1 MKKLVN
7 NVDDVTVEQLKGL
20 QLAHPDL
27 LDVHFDPNY
36 VTAKGMPNDDKV
48 AVISGGGSGH
58 EPLHGGYVGTGMLDA
73 ACPGQVFTS
82 PTPDQMYE
90 AGKAVAGKKG
100 VLQIVKNYTGDVM
113 NFEMAAD
120 MLRADGIDVRNVII
134 DDDVAVKDSTY
145 TAGRRGTGTTVIA
158 EKVCGAAAAK
168 GYDLDR
174 LAALC
179 KTVNINGKCMGMALT
194 SCITPQNAAPTFDI
208 GESEMEIGIG
218 IHGEPGIERMGL
230 KSADEITELLAS
242 RILDDGAYTRQLS
255 EWDAEKGAPVDVEVV
270 DTTFQKGDQ
279 VIALVNSMGG
289 TPISELYT
297 VYAKLQAMADAKG
310 VSIVRNLVGHYITSL
325 EMQGVSITLVK
336 VDDEILE
343 LYDAPVH
350 TPAMRWG
357 C

>member
-7 NVDDVTVEQLKGL
+7 HVDDVTVEQLKGL
-20 QLAHPDL
+20 HLAHPDL
-27 LDVHFDPNY
+27 LEVHFDPNY
-36 VTAKGMPNDDKV
+36 VKAAGTPDDNKV

-58 EPLHGGYVGTGMLDA
+58 EPLHGGYVGQGMLDA

-100 VLQIVKNYTGDVM
+100 ILQIVKNYTGDVM

-120 MLRADGIDVRNVII
+120 LLRADGYDVRNVII

-145 TAGRRGTGTTVIA
+145 TAGRRGTGATVIA
-158 EKVCGAAAAK
+158 EKICGAAAAK

-174 LAALC
+174 LAELC
-179 KTVNINGKCMGMALT
+179 KTVNLHGKCMGMALT

-208 GESEMEIGIG
+208 GENEIEIGIG
-218 IHGEPGIERMGL
+218 IHGEPGVERMAL
-230 KSADEITELLAS
+230 KSADEITELLAGHV
-242 RILDDGAYTRQLS
+242 LDDEAYTRQLS
-255 EWDAEKGAPVDVEVV
+255 EWDADKGQLADVEVV
-270 DTTFQKGDQ
+270 DETFQSGDRA
-279 VIALVNSMGG
+279 IAIVNSMGG

-297 VYAKLQAMADAKG
+297 VYAKLHEMAEAKG
-310 VSIVRNLVGHYITSL
+310 VTIVRRLVGHYITSL

-336 VDDEILE
+336 TNDELLE

-350 TPAMRWG
+350 TPALRWG